1 MDNMELENSMT
12 DIAPAAGYTG
22 NGVPYYDNL
31 MQSEQMEVTE
41 IIRLLWRQTFI
52 LEHKYDKRTGRFQ
65 YNRDYRVCS
74 KHLEFMKNYFAI
86 SGVELRENSQM
97 GVMYIQGETVVGDKL
112 PRLATLYLLVLKLI
126 YDEQMESVSTSVN
139 VYTSL
144 REIHEKLGNYRL
156 FKKQPALTEIR
167 RAVTLLKKY
176 QVIEPLDLLEDLKSE
191 SRMIIYP
198 CINVVLMGDDV
209 RCLLS
214 SFEDDS
220 DESGV
225 QLKADLEEEE
235 PDATD
240 GMTEDGMA
248 EDEMAE
254 DEMTEDEMTEDEMTE
269 DEMASEE
276 GEPWNR
282 K

>member
-1 MDNMELENSMT
+1 M
-12 DIAPAAGYTG
+12 
-22 NGVPYYDNL
+22 
-31 MQSEQMEVTE
+31 
-41 IIRLLWRQTFI
+41 
-52 LEHKYDKRTGRFQ
+52 
-65 YNRDYRVCS
+65 
-74 KHLEFMKNYFAI
+74 
-86 SGVELRENSQM
+86 
-97 GVMYIQGETVVGDKL
+97 
-112 PRLATLYLLVLKLI
+112 
-126 YDEQMESVSTSVN
+126 
-139 VYTSL
+139 
-144 REIHEKLGNYRL
+144 
-156 FKKQPALTEIR
+156 
-167 RAVTLLKKY
+167 
-176 QVIEPLDLLEDLKSE
+176 
-191 SRMIIYP
+191 
-198 CINVVLMGDDV
+198 LMGDDV

-248 EDEMAE
+248 EDEM
-254 DEMTEDEMTEDEMTE
+254 TQDEMTEDEMTE

>member
-1 MDNMELENSMT
+1 MPS
-12 DIAPAAGYTG
+12 
-22 NGVPYYDNL
+22 
-31 MQSEQMEVTE
+31 
-41 IIRLLWRQTFI
+41 
-52 LEHKYDKRTGRFQ
+52 
-65 YNRDYRVCS
+65 
-74 KHLEFMKNYFAI
+74 
-86 SGVELRENSQM
+86 VELRENSQM

-156 FKKQPALTEIR
+156 FKKQPAPTEIR

-254 DEMTEDEMTEDEMTE
+254 DEMAEDEMTQDEMTEDEMTE

>member
-144 REIHEKLGNYRL
+144 REIHAVQEAARSHGYPPGSDPPEKIPGHRT
-156 FKKQPALTEIR
+156 FGPAGG
-167 RAVTLLKKY
+167 LKKRKPHDY
-176 QVIEPLDLLEDLKSE
+176 ISLHQRGAHGRRCALPSFLL
-191 SRMIIYP
+191 
-198 CINVVLMGDDV
+198 
-209 RCLLS
+209 
-214 SFEDDS
+214 
-220 DESGV
+220 
-225 QLKADLEEEE
+225 
-235 PDATD
+235 
-240 GMTEDGMA
+240 
-248 EDEMAE
+248 
-254 DEMTEDEMTEDEMTE
+254 
-269 DEMASEE
+269 
-276 GEPWNR
+276 
-282 K
+282 

>member
-1 MDNMELENSMT
+1 M
-12 DIAPAAGYTG
+12 
-22 NGVPYYDNL
+22 
-31 MQSEQMEVTE
+31 
-41 IIRLLWRQTFI
+41 
-52 LEHKYDKRTGRFQ
+52 
-65 YNRDYRVCS
+65 
-74 KHLEFMKNYFAI
+74 
-86 SGVELRENSQM
+86 
-97 GVMYIQGETVVGDKL
+97 
-112 PRLATLYLLVLKLI
+112 
-126 YDEQMESVSTSVN
+126 
-139 VYTSL
+139 
-144 REIHEKLGNYRL
+144 
-156 FKKQPALTEIR
+156 
-167 RAVTLLKKY
+167 
-176 QVIEPLDLLEDLKSE
+176 
-191 SRMIIYP
+191 
-198 CINVVLMGDDV
+198 

-254 DEMTEDEMTEDEMTE
+254 DEMTQDEMTEDEMTE